1 MSEPFVGNGGGRVTE
16 GIWVAVISLLGTL
29 GGTLGGILISNRL
42 TVYRIAQL
50 EEKVNKHNNLVERTY
65 RLEGRMTEAE
75 HDIRDMKKGS

>member
-1 MSEPFVGNGGGRVTE
+1 MTE

>member
-1 MSEPFVGNGGGRVTE
+1 MTE

-75 HDIRDMKKGS
+75 HDIRDMKKGG